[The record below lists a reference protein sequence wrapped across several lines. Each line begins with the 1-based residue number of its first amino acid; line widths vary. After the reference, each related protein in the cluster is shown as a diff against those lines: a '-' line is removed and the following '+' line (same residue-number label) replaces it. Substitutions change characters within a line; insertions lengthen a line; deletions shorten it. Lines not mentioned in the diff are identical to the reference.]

1 MDRTL
6 GQHASAAVFA
16 ANGPARHRIL
26 RVATGAGIALLAAW
40 SMALGL
46 GVFGGLDALPG
57 LPSVHPKESHPA
69 NSQALAPAP
78 TPALAPAP
86 TPAFA
91 PAPTPAPRSHSRP
104 AGQPAAKTQ
113 QTSPQRLP
121 SGAHGTPTQRSS
133 APKPL
138 AVKIAP
144 SPGTSGSAQPTS
156 PARGRALGTTKTTNG
171 KPLGSPGNGP
181 GGSGAPG
188 QLR

>member
-6 GQHASAAVFA
+6 GQHASAVVFA
-16 ANGPARHRIL
+16 ADGPARHRIM

-40 SMALGL
+40 LMALGL

-78 TPALAPAP
+78 TPTL
-86 TPAFA
+86 A

-104 AGQPAAKTQ
+104 AGQPAAKAK

-121 SGAHGTPTQRSS
+121 SGAHGTPTQRTS
-133 APKPL
+133 APRPL